1 VAKSST
7 ALTSQDVVEIAI
19 GSAALA
25 FPVATTEEVWNLS
38 SELSAVR
45 IAAIA
50 LTSMIVVATFVFV
63 VYKRTDGMPRGKD
76 FRHRVMAVYLVTLVV
91 CAGILLML
99 DRLPVLTDLS
109 TAINRTVLVAF
120 PASFSATV
128 VDSLT

>member
-7 ALTSQDVVEIAI
+7 TLTSQDVVEISI

-76 FRHRVMAVYLVTLVV
+76 FRHRVMAVYLVTLFV

-99 DRLPVLTDLS
+99 DRLPIFTDLS

-128 VDSLT
+128 VDSIT